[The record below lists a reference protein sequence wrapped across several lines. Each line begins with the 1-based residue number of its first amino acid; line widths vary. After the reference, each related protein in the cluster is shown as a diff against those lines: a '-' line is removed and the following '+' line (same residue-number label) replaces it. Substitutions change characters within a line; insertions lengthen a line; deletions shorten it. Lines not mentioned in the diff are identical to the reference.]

1 MITSSGKRH
10 RELVSLMITTV
21 VAEQRPHG
29 MGQESQAERIAVRSG
44 GVEPT
49 VLPASG
55 LIGLKI
61 QGDGFL

>member
-29 MGQESQAERIAVRSG
+29 MGQEFKPNG
-44 GVEPT
+44 
-49 VLPASG
+49 
-55 LIGLKI
+55 
-61 QGDGFL
+61 